1 MLRVIYIFSHLLF
14 QHPHEEFA
22 IISLI
27 FIDQKSEA
35 REVTSFG
42 QDYRAS
48 EGHHQASTEII
59 S

>member
-22 IISLI
+22 IILLI
-27 FIDQKSEA
+27 FIDHKSEA
-35 REVTSFG
+35 SEVTSFG

-48 EGHHQASTEII
+48 KDITRPQQK
-59 S
+59 